1 MNDIRRTILWV
12 IFGFSMVLL
21 WDQWQVFN
29 GQKPTFF
36 PPATTAATV
45 DTATAIGTCGPLAPQ
60 PTDGVPGTPANPTLP
75 PDPRDLHSP
84 WTAAPPL
91 AADTSHEDEMIFPK
105 YK

>member
-36 PPATTAATV
+36 PPATTSAKPPAVATTPASSVPAGVAAVPGTSAPVAAAALVSVGDNALVGAALPTAATV
-45 DTATAIGTCGPLAPQ
+45 APFV
-60 PTDGVPGTPANPTLP
+60 T
-75 PDPRDLHSP
+75 
-84 WTAAPPL
+84 
-91 AADTSHEDEMIFPK
+91 
-105 YK
+105 